1 MFERFLEIF
10 SSALAGLYAV
20 IPSYGVSIILLTLL
34 VRVLLLPLS
43 IKQTRSMR
51 EMQRI
56 QPDVKQIQARNK
68 GNRQKTN
75 EEMMALYKEHG
86 VNPFGGCL
94 PLLMQFPALIGLFY
108 VIRDPLTHLGYSFVE
123 GAWRAIPTEQVSWL
137 VERVQSSAFAR
148 ELIQSPA
155 TVNQFFP
162 GLRLDCSLQA
172 SIQQA
177 GSRSVPAACGTG
189 LLSTLPYVALV
200 LFMGFTTY
208 YQQRQMQSSQD
219 TSSPQAQQMQTFA
232 KIMPFMLMFF
242 AFSFPTGVVIYWLTT
257 NVWMIVQQRLILKA
271 APPLLPHLHH
281 GDAPQETPKPKS
293 TPKGAATPRPKSND
307 GAAQPG
313 ARRKP
318 AAPRPPQGQTNGD
331 ERPAA
336 ASSRSPNASKKK
348 RRK

>member
-1 MFERFLEIF
+1 MFERFLELF

-20 IPSYGVSIILLTLL
+20 IPSYGISIILLTLL

-56 QPDVKQIQARNK
+56 QPEVKQIQARNK

-108 VIRDPLTHLGYSFVE
+108 VIRDPLTHLGYNFLD
-123 GAWRAIPTEQVSWL
+123 GAWRAIPTEQLSWL
-137 VERVQSSAFAR
+137 VERVQDSTFAR

-162 GLRLDCSLQA
+162 GMRLDCSLQA
-172 SIQQA
+172 SLQEA
-177 GSRSVPAACGTG
+177 GSRSVPAPCGTG

-200 LFMGFTTY
+200 LLMGFTTY
-208 YQQRQMQSSQD
+208 YQQKQMQSS
-219 TSSPQAQQMQTFA
+219 TTATGPQAQQMQTFA
-232 KIMPFMLMFF
+232 KIMPFMLMVF

-271 APPLLPHLHH
+271 APPLLPHLLH
-281 GDAPQETPKPKS
+281 GDEGKETPKPA
-293 TPKGAATPRPKSND
+293 PKGAAKPKPK
-307 GAAQPG
+307 GAAPQPG
-313 ARRKP
+313 ARKKTGT
-318 AAPRPPQGQTNGD
+318 RPPQAQSNGD

-336 ASSRSPNASKKK
+336 ATSRSPNASKKK
-348 RRK
+348 RRR

>member
-1 MFERFLEIF
+1 MFERFLELF

-56 QPDVKQIQARNK
+56 QPEVKQIQARNK

-108 VIRDPLTHLGYSFVE
+108 VIRDPLTHLGYNFLD
-123 GAWRAIPTEQVSWL
+123 GAWRAVPTEQLSWL
-137 VERVQSSAFAR
+137 VERVQNSAFAR

-172 SIQQA
+172 SLQEV
-177 GSRSVPAACGTG
+177 GTRSLPEAPCGTG
-189 LLSTLPYVALV
+189 ILSTLPYVALV

-208 YQQRQMQSSQD
+208 YQQKQMQSSQD
-219 TSSPQAQQMQTFA
+219 SSSPQAQQMQTFA
-232 KIMPFMLMFF
+232 KIMPFMLMVF

-281 GDAPQETPKPKS
+281 DEPKEATKPK
-293 TPKGAATPRPKSND
+293 ATPSKPASRD
-307 GAAQPG
+307 AAQPG
-313 ARRKP
+313 ARKKTTTRTPKT
-318 AAPRPPQGQTNGD
+318 QSNGD
-331 ERPAA
+331 ERPPATT
-336 ASSRSPNASKKK
+336 SRSPNASKKK